1 MMRKMEGS
9 EVRLEK
15 RGGIRGVVL
24 VTPPCLWWKDSNY
37 WFGIILGWVL
47 SCQVRGSFPPTLAAM
62 NKINFTSLFFFSQ
75 RSLLNVPFWGRHCLL
90 LTPILC
96 LVIDKID
103 KGLVWLVVVRGGG
116 DMMAGDSC

>member
-62 NKINFTSLFFFSQ
+62 NKINFTSLFFFQPKISSQ
-75 RSLLNVPFWGRHCLL
+75 CSFLGSSLPPSNSYP
-90 LTPILC
+90 
-96 LVIDKID
+96 
-103 KGLVWLVVVRGGG
+103 
-116 DMMAGDSC
+116 MSSN